1 MMQEY
6 TVGGIKK
13 VNYSLIGLKA
23 AGKDIDWVVNQ
34 VIFINP

>member
-1 MMQEY
+1 MQEY
-6 TVGGIKK
+6 TVGSIKK
-13 VNYSLIGLKA
+13 GDYSLIGLRA